1 MKHGDDQ
8 AGCRTGGERGHEQV
22 PAEAGHTY
30 DEVKEADMAALRHE
44 MAEAAALH
52 QWELIDGIDFPYDKC
67 A

>member
-1 MKHGDDQ
+1 MATTRQ
-8 AGCRTGGERGHEQV
+8 AAGRV
-22 PAEAGHTY
+22 ASAAMNKFPAEAGHTY